1 MKLLLVNLVLTIDS
15 MGLNER
21 EQGNPFEWAGHWGD
35 SGHWREGFH
44 LTSYLYK

>member
-21 EQGNPFEWAGHWGD
+21 EQGNPFEWAVTGATLGTGEKA
-35 SGHWREGFH
+35 S
-44 LTSYLYK
+44 T